1 MLPSVFFYQTSL
13 DLMELQLCVIAI
25 SVVVQARLV
34 RKWQFGSS
42 METNFFQSI
51 CQIGVE
57 RHLFLG
63 FKSNLI
69 FSPFLG
75 FAPPFSTF
83 ACWLILI
90 GKSLGIETG
99 VVLCYSGQVIFGGTM
114 SSFVQGQHD
123 TTSSCDIVA
132 FSCNSQSFGN
142 GTGKQCIWYQS

>member
-1 MLPSVFFYQTSL
+1 MLPSVFLYTTSL

-25 SVVVQARLV
+25 SCCAGETCKEMTVWQLDGNQLLSVNLPDWSRTPPFSRIQVQFNFQPFPLV
-34 RKWQFGSS
+34 
-42 METNFFQSI
+42 
-51 CQIGVE
+51 
-57 RHLFLG
+57 
-63 FKSNLI
+63 
-69 FSPFLG
+69 
-75 FAPPFSTF
+75 FSTF